1 MSAPKEV
8 QEKKERVPGPKSV
21 ESVKDRLQTIAA
33 FGFLGKKAFMDGDY
47 SEEGWK
53 EYLESIESPFLM
65 DHLREAAFEALLK
78 MASDAWNELFDP
90 KDAVEGQVI
99 DRTVAAPKGGEA

>member
-1 MSAPKEV
+1 MNTPKEN
-8 QEKKERVPGPKSV
+8 QEKKELVPGPKTV
-21 ESVKDRLQTIAA
+21 EGVKDRLQTIAA

-53 EYLESIESPFLM
+53 KYLESIESPFGM

-78 MASDAWNELFDP
+78 MAADAWNELFDP
-90 KDAVEGQVI
+90 KDAVEGKLI
-99 DRTVAAPKGGEA
+99 DRTVAAPKGGKA